1 MESLSPK
8 LKIMAHHYYFQNY
21 YFWLFPLLSLHQRP
35 SRRSSRTSIFPI
47 RSDPIVTFLLH
58 CSEASGRLDPILSD
72 PISQKGP
79 TMNTQTT
86 RPIGIKTTY
95 IIDGND
101 GTTTTTS
108 EIFDASRSDAYEAR
122 VGLPVG
128 IEPVKVRS
136 VSKRTRTHTHTHAEN
151 IENAIINTVVFY
163 LDRVVFVVAPANR
176 N

>member
-1 MESLSPK
+1 
-8 LKIMAHHYYFQNY
+8 
-21 YFWLFPLLSLHQRP
+21 
-35 SRRSSRTSIFPI
+35 
-47 RSDPIVTFLLH
+47 
-58 CSEASGRLDPILSD
+58 
-72 PISQKGP
+72 
-79 TMNTQTT
+79 MNTQTT

-136 VSKRTRTHTHTHAEN
+136 VPFRSARAHTHTHAEN